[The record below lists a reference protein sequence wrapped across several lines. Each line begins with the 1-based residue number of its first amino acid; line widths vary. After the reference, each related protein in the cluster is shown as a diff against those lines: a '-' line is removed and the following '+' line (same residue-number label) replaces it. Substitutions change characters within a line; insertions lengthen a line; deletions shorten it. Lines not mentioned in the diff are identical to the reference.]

1 MNKFALIL
9 GKGFDIDLNLQEE
22 KGHYIETPYGDPS
35 SKILSGKINN
45 LDVLVIKRHGEDQDI
60 PSYKVNY
67 KSNII
72 ALYELGC
79 THILTTSLCGSLQ
92 EEICAGDFVIFD
104 QFIDWTKHRELTF
117 IEELPIEKLNHSS
130 FHQPFSGDL
139 RNVLIE
145 SAVKLGVSVH
155 TKGAVLAVDGP
166 RQSTRAESNLYRH
179 LGADV
184 LNTTTAPEAI
194 LAHELG
200 IPYATI
206 SLCTHYDSWR
216 TDMQPVTFA
225 DKENV
230 MINKKEILEK
240 LFLQALEGIDESEA

>member
-1 MNKFALIL
+1 MNKFAIIL
-9 GKGFDIDLNLQEE
+9 GKGFNINIQLEDE
-22 KGHYIETPYGDPS
+22 KSHYIETPYGKTS
-35 SKILSGKINN
+35 SKIISGKLNGLEVAI
-45 LDVLVIKRHGEDQDI
+45 LKRHGDDSEI

-79 THILTTSLCGSLQ
+79 THILTTSVCGSLQ
-92 EEICAGDFVIFD
+92 EEICTGDFVVFD

-117 IEELPIEKLNHSS
+117 IDELAPEKLNHSS
-130 FHQPFSGDL
+130 FSQPFSNDL

-145 SAVKLGVSVH
+145 SALKLGITVH
-155 TKGAVLAVDGP
+155 TKSTVLAVDGP
-166 RQSTRAESNLYRH
+166 RQSTRGESNLYRK

-184 LNTTTAPEAI
+184 LNTTSAPEAI

-206 SLCTHYDSWR
+206 SLCTHFDSWR
-216 TDMQPVTFA
+216 TDIRPATLS
-225 DKENV
+225 DKAEV
-230 MINKKEILEK
+230 MSQHKDVLEK
-240 LFLQALEGIDESEA
+240 LFLLAMEGIEEG